1 MSGDHFKQS
10 DVTRRRFLKGAVMA
24 AFAAPVVVSFALDGI
39 AEADPRHLYPNQ
51 TYGNQPRP
59 IPEPGEHC
67 QTFPNQIFPNQ
78 TFPNQIFP
86 NQTFPNQI
94 FPNQPHLHHGE
105 DDCRGD
111 R

>member
-1 MSGDHFKQS
+1 MRASDEGDDTMSGDHFKRS

-39 AEADPRHLYPNQ
+39 AEADPQHLYPNQ

-78 TFPNQIFP
+78 
-86 NQTFPNQI
+86 I
-94 FPNQPHLHHGE
+94 FPNQPHLRHGQ
-105 DDCRGD
+105 DDCGGD